1 MKIVTA
7 PENYATSHIKIF
19 LAGGITNCHDWQQN
33 VIDHLKYF
41 EQYYPKLKNAI
52 VYNPRRE
59 DFGDLSPEKEYE
71 QILWE
76 YRYLKACDIFTCFFD
91 ASESVQPITLYE
103 LGRWAHKKENIITVV
118 EGYYRA
124 NDVLIQTALD
134 GLDCY
139 VRTPGEADLEH
150 ARTIAQRVNR
160 L

>member
-1 MKIVTA
+1 MKVITA
-7 PENYATSHIKIF
+7 PEYYTSQHIKIF
-19 LAGGITNCHDWQQN
+19 LAGGITNCHNWQRN

-41 EQYYPKLKNAI
+41 EEYYPKLKNAI

-71 QILWE
+71 QISWE
-76 YRYLKACDIFTCFFD
+76 HEYLKACDIFTCFFD

-118 EGYYRA
+118 EEYPRA
-124 NDVLIQTALD
+124 SDVLIQTALD
-134 GLDCY
+134 HLDCY
-139 VRTPGEADLEH
+139 IRLPGEADLEH

>member
-1 MKIVTA
+1 MRVVTS
-7 PENYATSHIKIF
+7 PEYYTSPNIKIF
-19 LAGGITNCHDWQQN
+19 LAGGITKCHNWQRN

-52 VYNPRRE
+52 IYNPRRDNFE
-59 DFGDLSPEKEYE
+59 DLSPEEEYE
-71 QILWE
+71 QISWE
-76 YRYLKACDIFTCFFD
+76 HEYLEKCNIFTCFFD

-118 EGYYRA
+118 EGYSRL

-134 GLDCY
+134 GLECY